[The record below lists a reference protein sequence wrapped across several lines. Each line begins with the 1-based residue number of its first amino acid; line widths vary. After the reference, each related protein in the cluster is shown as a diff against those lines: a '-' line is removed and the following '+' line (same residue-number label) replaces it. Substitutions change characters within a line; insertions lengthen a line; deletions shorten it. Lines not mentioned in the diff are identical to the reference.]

1 MIIWQWLLYHSS
13 YWAFF
18 CSFRAITLLWIWFP
32 EYKFSKKSG
41 RSGYQKIEI
50 GTGYQKNWYRVPK
63 LVPGTKFGTR
73 CALHPKSGK
82 ICPFQKYCP
91 NGCPCND
98 YVCEKIGDKDQQE
111 LPVWDLESKTSDYN
125 KKGVN
130 LDLNIF
136 QRRKELNREPK
147 TSGFRISLYDL
158 SSTNSAS
165 QVYVE
170 ADVLYPYEW
179 IDLFHFWCNEI
190 PRKSKK

>member
-1 MIIWQWLLYHSS
+1 M
-13 YWAFF
+13 
-18 CSFRAITLLWIWFP
+18 
-32 EYKFSKKSG
+32 
-41 RSGYQKIEI
+41 
-50 GTGYQKNWYRVPK
+50 
-63 LVPGTKFGTR
+63 VPGTKFGTR

-125 KKGVN
+125 KSADN

-136 QRRKELNREPK
+136 QRREELNREPK
-147 TSGFRISLYDL
+147 TFGFNISLYDFT
-158 SSTNSAS
+158 STNTAS

-170 ADVLYPYEW
+170 ADVLYPHEW
-179 IDLFHFWCNEI
+179 IKLIIFEEKKVR
-190 PRKSKK
+190 RKVKKK